1 MPPIPNVWSEAI
13 DSDDIDHFTFLI
25 ELRTPNTINTLY
37 EYPDG
42 ESYTIL
48 DYVLKRARRYR
59 TNQNVPII
67 TMYKMLLE
75 KGAKTAAEI
84 KPPPVYNQYEFNQS
98 EFNEPANYV
107 NYASYLPPRANPRI
121 GRPPRPPKTVK
132 NNKPTTLS
140 NGIAFLKRNPKMRK
154 TRRTRKTR
162 KARK

>member
-59 TNQNVPII
+59 INQNVPII

-75 KGAKTAAEI
+75 NGAKTAAELM
-84 KPPPVYNQYEFNQS
+84 PPAYNESQFNQ
-98 EFNEPANYV
+98 PANYV
-107 NYASYLPPRANPRI
+107 NYAEFLPPRANPRI

-132 NNKPTTLS
+132 NNKPTTLH

-154 TRRTRKTR
+154 SRRSRKTRKTR
-162 KARK
+162 KSRK